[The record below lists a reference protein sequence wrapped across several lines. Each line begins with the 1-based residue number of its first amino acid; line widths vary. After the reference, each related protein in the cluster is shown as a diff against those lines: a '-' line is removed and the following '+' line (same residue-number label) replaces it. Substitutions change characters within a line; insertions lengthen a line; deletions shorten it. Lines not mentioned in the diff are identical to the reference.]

1 MEAPPEASDAAPSP
15 PAGDTF
21 DGLDSIGVDSPEW
34 LLELEQSSRWEGKVR
49 AKRLTRLLPIFSRFL
64 GSLASVSK
72 TQNGATSRDPQS
84 IPVWCLVFRLNPPM
98 TDINGDGVKTG
109 YENRVPEECRTILE
123 LIAKAKITIEHFFSR
138 DQDEIFIK
146 LSMVED
152 VCVDEATNHMQIPM
166 PLKWWNP
173 ETEEIDETGA
183 GVMALPSFLSPF
195 LSPLFLPVLPTV
207 RF

>member
-1 MEAPPEASDAAPSP
+1 
-15 PAGDTF
+15 
-21 DGLDSIGVDSPEW
+21 
-34 LLELEQSSRWEGKVR
+34 
-49 AKRLTRLLPIFSRFL
+49 
-64 GSLASVSK
+64 
-72 TQNGATSRDPQS
+72 
-84 IPVWCLVFRLNPPM
+84 M